1 MYNNHITINV
11 INNLVMMK
19 PMMMMMMMMRMMKMI
34 VKMMMIKMRVIIAMQ
49 VADLTSLTSAESLN
63 FFPIAIENSYYVL
76 SIKRTYKLWISLLSI
91 LSYAI

>member
-19 PMMMMMMMMRMMKMI
+19 PMMMMMMMMMMRMMKMI
-34 VKMMMIKMRVIIAMQ
+34 VKMMMIKMRVTIAMQ

-76 SIKRTYKLWISLLSI
+76 SIKRT
-91 LSYAI
+91 

>member
-19 PMMMMMMMMRMMKMI
+19 PMMMMMMMRMMKMI
-34 VKMMMIKMRVIIAMQ
+34 MKMMMIKMRDTIAMQ
-49 VADLTSLTSAESLN
+49 VADLTSLASAVSLI